1 LETLSSFIL
10 RPSIPPRPATQMGV
24 VRMVDYTRGSH
35 NVYKERY
42 SDPLFGKRSLTRTS
56 TFGSSSMPIGM
67 SQLFS
72 ARTT

>member
-10 RPSIPPRPATQMGV
+10 RPSIPPRPTTQMGI

-42 SDPLFGKRSLTRTS
+42 SDPAL
-56 TFGSSSMPIGM
+56 
-67 SQLFS
+67 
-72 ARTT
+72 

>member
-10 RPSIPPRPATQMGV
+10 WPSIPPRPATQMGI

-35 NVYKERY
+35 NVYKEGTPT
-42 SDPLFGKRSLTRTS
+42 PLFGKRSLTRTS
-56 TFGSSSMPIGM
+56 AFGSSSMPIGM